1 MKIAVINNT
10 NFGYKNNSKE
20 ISDMMFKYFNSDV
33 IPKLK
38 KNMDKMDSVVII
50 GDIFYNTSNICSS
63 IFNKT
68 QDILSEISNICN
80 LILITDKNTKD
91 MFRFIP
97 NIKFQDNFTES
108 DYTISK
114 SLRNNKYNLLGFTD
128 ISKIED
134 NNYHLPS
141 PYQLTEDTN
150 GNGFYVINTDKNII
164 HFIKNTSSPV
174 FGTIKID
181 SFEELEDL
189 DNTYISENKITLV
202 INKILY
208 DTNRTK
214 LEFILSKLTPVK
226 IEYIDYENNEEDED
240 SIIIPQN
247 YDDIIRR
254 EIEKRNMKDLMEK
267 YENIISIYKKKIKK

>member
-20 ISDMMFKYFNSDV
+20 ISDMMFKYFNFDV
-33 IPKLK
+33 MPKIK
-38 KNMDKMDSVVII
+38 KNMDNQDCVVII

-63 IFNKT
+63 VFNKT
-68 QDILSEISNICN
+68 QDILSEISNICK

-97 NIKFQDNFTES
+97 NIRFEDSFTEGE
-108 DYTISK
+108 YTISK
-114 SLRNNKYNLLGFTD
+114 TLKNNKYNFLGFTD
-128 ISKIED
+128 ILKTED
-134 NNYHLPS
+134 NNTHLPL
-141 PYQLTEDTN
+141 PYQLTEETN
-150 GNGFYVINTDKNII
+150 GNGFYVINTDKKSYN
-164 HFIKNTSSPV
+164 FIRNTSSPV
-174 FGTIKID
+174 FGTIKIE
-181 SFEELEDL
+181 SFEELEEL
-189 DNTYISENKITLV
+189 DNIYISENKITLN
-202 INKILY
+202 INKKLF
-208 DTNRTK
+208 DENRNK

-226 IEYIDYENNEEDED
+226 IEYIDNSDDSDEDD

-267 YENIISIYKKKIKK
+267 YENVISIYKKKIKK

>member
-38 KNMDKMDSVVII
+38 KNMDKIDSVVII

-68 QDILSEISNICN
+68 QDILSEISNICK
-80 LILITDKNTKD
+80 LVLITDKNTKD

-214 LEFILSKLTPVK
+214 LEFILSKLTTS
-226 IEYIDYENNEEDED
+226 
-240 SIIIPQN
+240 SIAKATTATQLFTQCKLFFN
-247 YDDIIRR
+247 YFLGLKKVNYFNR
-254 EIEKRNMKDLMEK
+254 LVC
-267 YENIISIYKKKIKK
+267 NIYNVLTFMDK